1 MIYKRFLATT
11 AIVFLFAVAASA
23 QQRAEATLSLNE
35 AFFDALLDSVFQN
48 FDPPQFTVNGATDC
62 NESITVLRE
71 MNGVRTTVRFRNGKI
86 YAPLA
91 FTGRYRAPLVG
102 CVDVA
107 GWAETNIE
115 LEFDRENQRLVGRAK
130 VLRVNLNATGG
141 IGGTVIAR
149 LIQSSIDR
157 RLNPVEVIRLDKMSF
172 AVPVRDAGSL
182 QLKAV
187 AVRPEIA
194 NGVLN
199 LVITYEFSKI

>member
-1 MIYKRFLATT
+1 MRP
-11 AIVFLFAVAASA
+11 
-23 QQRAEATLSLNE
+23 
-35 AFFDALLDSVFQN
+35 FDALLDSVFQN

-91 FTGRYRAPLVG
+91 FTRQIPAPLVG

-115 LEFDRENQRLVGRAK
+115 TGIRSGEPATRRPRK